1 MRILAGSLAEVLYA
15 MSDSGGPY
23 FAWNW
28 NMFLYTCLVVT
39 TIYTFIGWLSKHTNL
54 VEKSSK
60 PQDMSD
66 LNVFLLASHITFA
79 ILFTAQVF
87 PYTYCAFHFYFTTYG
102 LNDWTIPWSN
112 SIMIFGVSSRLV
124 LYVIE
129 GSIRGVIRPFI
140 FITAHHG
147 LFFVFVITGFVTRSI
162 FALKVMICI
171 DLFASWEFVLF
182 WTLVARKLKV
192 NTTIVKALLFIGIG
206 LYFLTRCLQFAVLAS
221 LFAYG
226 YQPMSHT
233 AHNRGVY
240 WGFALMIICF
250 HVIQTYTYVIYHNV
264 WRSINR
270 AAAREYE
277 KRLAAKA
284 GENAIPDAQAVTQV

>member
-1 MRILAGSLAEVLYA
+1 MCYRWTILA
-15 MSDSGGPY
+15 
-23 FAWNW
+23 
-28 NMFLYTCLVVT
+28 
-39 TIYTFIGWLSKHTNL
+39 TIYTCIGWLSKHTNL
-54 VEKSSK
+54 VDSSSK
-60 PQDMSD
+60 ADRTSD
-66 LNVFLLASHITFA
+66 LNVFLLATHITFA
-79 ILFTAQVF
+79 ILFTIQVF
-87 PYTYCAFHFYFTTYG
+87 PYTYCAFRFYFTTYG

-112 SIMIFGVSSRLV
+112 SIMIFGVSSRLI

-147 LFFVFVITGFVTRSI
+147 LFFAFVITGFVTRSI

-171 DLFASWEFVLF
+171 DLFASWEFMLF

-192 NTTIVKALLFIGIG
+192 NTTIVQALLIIGIG
-206 LYFLTRCLQFAVLAS
+206 LYFVTRCLQFAILAT

-233 AHNRGVY
+233 THDQGVY

-250 HVIQTYTYVIYHNV
+250 HVIQTYTCVIYRNV
-264 WRSINR
+264 WHSIKK
-270 AAAREYE
+270 AAAREQNA
-277 KRLAAKA
+277 KLAARA
-284 GENAIPDAQAVTQV
+284 GETASPHEFKVFEVQQAAAQV

>member
-1 MRILAGSLAEVLYA
+1 
-15 MSDSGGPY
+15 
-23 FAWNW
+23 
-28 NMFLYTCLVVT
+28 
-39 TIYTFIGWLSKHTNL
+39 
-54 VEKSSK
+54 
-60 PQDMSD
+60 
-66 LNVFLLASHITFA
+66 
-79 ILFTAQVF
+79 
-87 PYTYCAFHFYFTTYG
+87 
-102 LNDWTIPWSN
+102 
-112 SIMIFGVSSRLV
+112 
-124 LYVIE
+124 
-129 GSIRGVIRPFI
+129 
-140 FITAHHG
+140 
-147 LFFVFVITGFVTRSI
+147 VFVITGFVTRSI

-192 NTTIVKALLFIGIG
+192 NTTIVKALLLIGIG

-226 YQPMSHT
+226 YHPMSHT

-250 HVIQTYTYVIYHNV
+250 HFIQAYTYVIYRNV

-270 AAAREYE
+270 AAARECE

-284 GENAIPDAQAVTQV
+284 GENAQAVTQV